1 MIILDTEPSPSKNK
15 SMQYYSGTKVY
26 HHETGVIKKTL
37 FLFKVITQKK
47 KKKKENFELRVKYFD
62 EGLLKNIEGEEVK
75 FLSLKD
81 KLIKLK

>member
-37 FLFKVITQKK
+37 FLFKVIT
-47 KKKKENFELRVKYFD
+47 KKKENFELRVKYFD